1 MNARLAVT
9 GVVALCVLAGCGSE
23 TVSAQDAAPEPEPT
37 SAPTS
42 SPTPSASLRA
52 SKFPDNLR
60 ASCPGGIERGP
71 IVDTRPTPGKRPTT
85 PATPEAALERYLARG
100 SFGNEET
107 SLHRVANYERHD
119 IVTPEPEVDLAN
131 YARFVGFRPDGTVF
145 SVLRFDRS
153 ATGAWG
159 LDHQS
164 GCVVDVTAQAKAAR
178 LAARP

>member
-9 GVVALCVLAGCGSE
+9 GVVALCLLAGCGSE

-37 SAPTS
+37 SVPTS
-42 SPTPSASLRA
+42 SPTPSASPRA
-52 SKFPDNLR
+52 STFP
-60 ASCPGGIERGP
+60 
-71 IVDTRPTPGKRPTT
+71 PGKRPTT

-100 SFGNEET
+100 YFVSEET
-107 SLHRVANYERHD
+107 ALHRVENYERHD
-119 IVTPEPEVDLAN
+119 IVPPEPEVDLAN

-164 GCVVDVTAQAKAAR
+164 GCVVPSKELLAKLR
-178 LAARP
+178 RGSS